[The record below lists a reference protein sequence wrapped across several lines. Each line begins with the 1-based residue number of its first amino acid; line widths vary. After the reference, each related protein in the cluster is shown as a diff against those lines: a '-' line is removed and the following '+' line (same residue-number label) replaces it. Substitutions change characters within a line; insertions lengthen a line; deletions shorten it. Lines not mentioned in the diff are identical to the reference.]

1 MAPDL
6 AMSDTLVRNATW
18 FADTPAYVADG
29 RALSH
34 AQLYARAARLA
45 SALAAHGVRR
55 QDRVSVL
62 GRNSIEFGEVL
73 AAGQLSGIIIATVN
87 FRLASPG
94 IASIVADASP
104 RVLIADAE
112 YLPLVAE
119 YRARFPS
126 VELVIG
132 IGSPTIHDVV
142 GYEDFLASASA
153 APITGPTLAQAMRS
167 MPDAGPAE
175 FVRADRGNLHRPA
188 PRAPRSGRG

>member
-73 AAGQLSGIIIATVN
+73 AAGQLSGIIIATGN
-87 FRLASPG
+87 FRLARPG
-94 IASIVADASP
+94 IA
-104 RVLIADAE
+104 
-112 YLPLVAE
+112 
-119 YRARFPS
+119 
-126 VELVIG
+126 
-132 IGSPTIHDVV
+132 
-142 GYEDFLASASA
+142 
-153 APITGPTLAQAMRS
+153 PIR
-167 MPDAGPAE
+167 AGP
-175 FVRADRGNLHRPA
+175 RPRGALP
-188 PRAPRSGRG
+188 

>member
-6 AMSDTLVRNATW
+6 AMGDTLVRNATW
-18 FADTPAYVADG
+18 FADTPAYIADG

-34 AQLYARAARLA
+34 AQLCTRAARLA

-87 FRLASPG
+87 FRLAGPE

-104 RVLIADAE
+104 RVLIADFTD
-112 YLPLVAE
+112 
-119 YRARFPS
+119 R
-126 VELVIG
+126 ELECPCR
-132 IGSPTIHDVV
+132 SPRPVSW
-142 GYEDFLASASA
+142 AS
-153 APITGPTLAQAMRS
+153 
-167 MPDAGPAE
+167 
-175 FVRADRGNLHRPA
+175 
-188 PRAPRSGRG
+188 